1 MTGFT
6 RRDTLKIGAGAL
18 AGTTLL
24 GYRPA
29 FGEVMAADVPAPKF
43 QVEKGAELR
52 VLRPAKFVQGDETV
66 FLQNTERFTQQTGVK
81 VRVDNESWEDLR
93 PKTAVAANIGS
104 GPDVVLAWN
113 DDPHQYPDKLI
124 DLTEVADYLG
134 KKYGGWYP
142 IAERYGKGADG
153 KWIAMPIGASGGA
166 IVYRKSWVNQA
177 GYETI
182 PTDLDNFLKLA
193 QNLKKNNHP
202 MGFAL
207 GNAQGD
213 GNTWTHWLIW
223 AHGGAMVDEN
233 NKVIIDSPETIAAL
247 EYGKQLVDNFI
258 PGTLSWLDPS
268 NNKAF
273 LSGEISLTSN
283 GISVYY
289 SAKNSTD
296 AAIKAMAEDIYHAR
310 FPIGPVGKPTEAGLL
325 INTMVFKHTKYPN
338 AAKEYVRFLF
348 EKEQYEPWQKAS
360 IGYWSHPLAAYS
372 GNPIWTED
380 PKHEAYAEVM
390 KNMLWYGYRG
400 SLGYASAATL
410 ADFIINNMVS
420 QVCSGRSTPKEAA
433 AEAQRRAE
441 RYYRT

>member
-1 MTGFT
+1 
-6 RRDTLKIGAGAL
+6 
-18 AGTTLL
+18 
-24 GYRPA
+24 
-29 FGEVMAADVPAPKF
+29 
-43 QVEKGAELR
+43 
-52 VLRPAKFVQGDETV
+52 
-66 FLQNTERFTQQTGVK
+66 
-81 VRVDNESWEDLR
+81 
-93 PKTAVAANIGS
+93 
-104 GPDVVLAWN
+104 
-113 DDPHQYPDKLI
+113 
-124 DLTEVADYLG
+124 
-134 KKYGGWYP
+134 
-142 IAERYGKGADG
+142 
-153 KWIAMPIGASGGA
+153 
-166 IVYRKSWVNQA
+166 
-177 GYETI
+177 
-182 PTDLDNFLKLA
+182 
-193 QNLKKNNHP
+193 

-233 NKVIIDSPETIAAL
+233 NKVIIDSPETVAAL

-283 GISVYY
+283 GISIYY

-296 AAIKAMAEDIYHAR
+296 PAIKAMAEDIHHAS

-338 AAKEYVRFLF
+338 AAKEYVRFIF

-380 PKHEAYAEVM
+380 PKHEAFSEVM

-410 ADFIINNMVS
+410 ADFIINNMVA

>member
-1 MTGFT
+1 MCRPRNSRSKKAPSCAFCARPSSSRAT
-6 RRDTLKIGAGAL
+6 RPCSFRIRSGSP
-18 AGTTLL
+18 
-24 GYRPA
+24 R
-29 FGEVMAADVPAPKF
+29 
-43 QVEKGAELR
+43 
-52 VLRPAKFVQGDETV
+52 
-66 FLQNTERFTQQTGVK
+66 QTGIK

-182 PTDLDNFLKLA
+182 PTDIDNFLKLA

-233 NKVIIDSPETIAAL
+233 NKVIIDSPETVAAL
-247 EYGKQLVDNFI
+247 EYGKQLSI
-258 PGTLSWLDPS
+258 
-268 NNKAF
+268 
-273 LSGEISLTSN
+273 TSFP
-283 GISVYY
+283 
-289 SAKNSTD
+289 
-296 AAIKAMAEDIYHAR
+296 ER
-310 FPIGPVGKPTEAGLL
+310 FPGSTRPTTRLSFPGK
-325 INTMVFKHTKYPN
+325 
-338 AAKEYVRFLF
+338 
-348 EKEQYEPWQKAS
+348 
-360 IGYWSHPLAAYS
+360 
-372 GNPIWTED
+372 
-380 PKHEAYAEVM
+380 
-390 KNMLWYGYRG
+390 
-400 SLGYASAATL
+400 SA
-410 ADFIINNMVS
+410 
-420 QVCSGRSTPKEAA
+420 
-433 AEAQRRAE
+433 
-441 RYYRT
+441 

>member
-52 VLRPAKFVQGDETV
+52 VLRPAKFVQGDETL
-66 FLQNTERFTQQTGVK
+66 FLQNTERFTQTTGIK

-113 DDPHQYPDKLI
+113 DDPHQYPDKLL
-124 DLTEVADYLG
+124 DLTEVAEYLG

-142 IAERYGKGADG
+142 IAERYGKGTDG

-177 GYETI
+177 GYETV
-182 PTDLDNFLKLA
+182 PTDIDNFLKLA

-223 AHGGAMVDEN
+223 AHGGAMVDEK
-233 NKVIIDSPETIAAL
+233 NKVIIDSPQTVAAL
-247 EYGKQLVDNFI
+247 E
-258 PGTLSWLDPS
+258 
-268 NNKAF
+268 
-273 LSGEISLTSN
+273 
-283 GISVYY
+283 
-289 SAKNSTD
+289 
-296 AAIKAMAEDIYHAR
+296 
-310 FPIGPVGKPTEAGLL
+310 
-325 INTMVFKHTKYPN
+325 
-338 AAKEYVRFLF
+338 
-348 EKEQYEPWQKAS
+348 
-360 IGYWSHPLAAYS
+360 
-372 GNPIWTED
+372 
-380 PKHEAYAEVM
+380 
-390 KNMLWYGYRG
+390 
-400 SLGYASAATL
+400 
-410 ADFIINNMVS
+410 
-420 QVCSGRSTPKEAA
+420 
-433 AEAQRRAE
+433 
-441 RYYRT
+441 